1 MASLEALEA
10 KWLGQDFRREGFIKA
25 IVLSEMTTLVAGFG
39 QLPWELFWAYDCVF
53 LRAYGVD
60 AHIIERPYPLC
71 RQLASTLEYHRQD
84 RCPYMH
90 LAEAYFVDAFCPLR
104 TETIRAH
111 FTPVYV
117 CPSLQDTEV
126 KLQAF
131 TGRQRD
137 DERLTQAV
145 QVSQRWSQLI
155 LALQGSAYSARVVNH
170 LTYASQFIFDLDER
184 LAMLEEALAEV
195 LDWSAENASKKNSSP
210 LLMTNQLTGLTVHN
224 GRELLESTWGCE
236 DDFPYVSAARGM
248 AYLKEKYRRQGAP
261 PELTVADCQKWP
273 GVRAG
278 HYEGEG
284 SEDDDG

>member
-25 IVLSEMTTLVAGFG
+25 LALSEMTTLVAGFV
-39 QLPWELFWAYDCVF
+39 QLPWELFFAYACVF

-60 AHIIERPYPLC
+60 AHIIERPYHLC

-90 LAEAYFVDAFCPLR
+90 LAEAYFVDGFCPLR
-104 TETIRAH
+104 TEAITAH
-111 FTPVYV
+111 FSPVFV
-117 CPSLQDTEV
+117 CRDLEETEA

-137 DERLTQAV
+137 DDRLGQAV
-145 QVSQRWSQLI
+145 HVSQRWSQLI
-155 LALQGSAYSARVVNH
+155 LALQESAYSARVVNH

-184 LAMLEEALAEV
+184 LAMLAEALTDI
-195 LDWSAENASKKNSSP
+195 LDWSADNDGKKKSSP
-210 LLMTNQLTGLTVHN
+210 LLMTNQLTGLTARN
-224 GRELLESTWGCE
+224 GQELLETTWGCE

-248 AYLKEKYRRQGAP
+248 AYLKEKYGRKKEPAQ
-261 PELTVADCQKWP
+261 LTVVGCQKWP
-273 GVRAG
+273 EARVG

-284 SEDDDG
+284 SEGNDN